1 MSVVTTTERGNIAL
15 IQIDNP
21 PVNATS
27 IDVRRALQ
35 QAFRAAMSDDAV
47 DGVVLACKGNT
58 FVAGAD
64 IKEFGKPPQEPHLSE
79 VINEI
84 ELSAKPVVAAIHGT
98 ALGGGLELALGCHF
112 RVADFKARLGLPE
125 TTLGVI
131 PGAGGIA
138 RLMRLMDPARAVDMM
153 VTGKL
158 ITSADA
164 ANAGVVDEVVTGEVT
179 EAAIAFASRL
189 VQDSAPIRRCREL
202 PVRECDPAVFDTAR
216 KRLQTSHRDQV
227 APQVCLDLAQATQ
240 SEDLDASVAAAR
252 RCFREL
258 VGSQQAQGL
267 RHAFFAERVAT
278 QPSDVPKVEHG
289 VRKAGV
295 VGAGTMG
302 TGIAM
307 CFLNA
312 GIRVVLVEQNDKVLA
327 TSVETIGKTYLRDVE
342 KGRLTQAQSAARME
356 ALEPTVAYEALSDC
370 DLVVE
375 AVFEDMQVKKKV
387 LHRIEQLVSSGTI
400 LATNTSY
407 LNIDELA
414 MGARAPE
421 RIVGMHFFSPAHLM
435 KLVENVRAQRS
446 SPQVLGRIQ
455 SLGKKL
461 GKVPVLVGVSDG
473 FVGNRMLSK
482 RARECYFL
490 LEEGAMPEQ
499 VDRVLYDF
507 GFPMGQ
513 FQMNDLAGLDV
524 AWRNRQGRLE
534 RLSKRELECNILDE
548 LIEAKR
554 LGQKNG
560 AGFYR
565 YDAQRVRSTDPFVTE
580 LILRNV
586 QRRGLERR
594 SIEDQ
599 EIEERCLFAMVNEG
613 ARILEEGVASR
624 PEEIDTIWI
633 NGYGFPRYRGGPMF
647 YADQV
652 GLRNILERIRHYE
665 QQVGTA
671 FWTPAPLLVKLAEA
685 NSGFYSR

>member
-15 IQIDNP
+15 VQIDNP

-47 DGVVLACKGNT
+47 HGVVLACKGNT

-84 ELSAKPVVAAIHGT
+84 ELSGKPVVAAIHGT
-98 ALGGGLELALGCHF
+98 ALGGGLELALGCHH
-112 RVADFKARLGLPE
+112 RVADSKARLGLPE
-125 TTLGVI
+125 TTLGLI

-164 ANAGVVDEVVTGEVT
+164 ANAGVIDEVVTGEVT
-179 EAAIAFASRL
+179 EAAIAFAFRL
-189 VQDSAPIRRCREL
+189 VRDSAPIRRCREL
-202 PVRECDPAVFDTAR
+202 PVRECDPAVFDAAR

-227 APQVCLDLAQATQ
+227 APQACLDLAQATQ
-240 SEDLDASVAAAR
+240 SEDIDASVAAAR

-258 VGSQQAQGL
+258 VVSEQAKGL

-312 GIRVVLVEQNDKVLA
+312 GIRVALVEQNEKVLA

-342 KGRLTQAQSAARME
+342 KGRLTQAQSDARME
-356 ALEPTVAYEALSDC
+356 ILEPTLAYEALSDC

-387 LHRIEQLVSSGTI
+387 LHRIEQLVSSDAI
-400 LATNTSY
+400 VATNTSY

-435 KLVENVRAQRS
+435 KLLENVRAQRS
-446 SPQVLGRIQ
+446 SPRVLGRIQ

-490 LEEGAMPEQ
+490 LEEGAMPKQ

-524 AWRNRQGRLE
+524 AWRNRQGRLD

-554 LGQKNG
+554 FGQKNG

-565 YDAQRVRSTDPFVTE
+565 YDAQRNRSTDPFVTE
-580 LILRNV
+580 LILRNG
-586 QRRGLERR
+586 QRRGLVRR

-599 EIEERCLFAMVNEG
+599 EIQERCLFAMINEG

-652 GLRNILERIRHYE
+652 GLRNILERIRHYG
-665 QQVGTA
+665 QQIGTD
-671 FWTPAPLLVKLAEA
+671 FWTPAPLLMRLAEA
-685 NSGFYSR
+685 DGSFYSR

>member
-1 MSVVTTTERGNIAL
+1 MSVVTTTERGNVAL

-27 IDVRRALQ
+27 IEVRKGLQ
-35 QAFRAAMSDDAV
+35 EAFRAAMANQAIRA
-47 DGVVLACKGNT
+47 VVLACKGST

-64 IKEFGKPPQEPHLSE
+64 IKEFGKPPQDPHLSV

-84 ELSAKPVVAAIHGT
+84 ERSDRPVVAAIHGT
-98 ALGGGLELALGCHF
+98 ALGGGLELALGCHY
-112 RVADFKARLGLPE
+112 RVADAKARLGLPE

-138 RLMRLMDPARAVDMM
+138 RLMRLAPPALALEMFT
-153 VTGKL
+153 TGKL
-158 ITSADA
+158 IGSSEALA
-164 ANAGVVDEVVTGEVT
+164 AGAVDEVAAGEVLD
-179 EAAIAFASRL
+179 AAVALATRL
-189 VQDSAPIRRCREL
+189 VVENAPIRRCRDL
-202 PVRECDPAVFDTAR
+202 PVRSAEPGLFAQVR
-216 KRLQTSHRDQV
+216 ERLNASLRAQV
-227 APQVCLDLAQATQ
+227 APQVAVDLAEATQ
-240 SEDLDASVAAAR
+240 AEDFDTSIAAAR
-252 RCFREL
+252 ARFREL
-258 VGSQQAQGL
+258 VVSEQAKGM
-267 RHAFFAERVAT
+267 RNAFFAERVAT
-278 QPSDVPKVEHG
+278 QPADLPKVEHG
-289 VRKAGV
+289 VRDAGV

-312 GIRVVLVEQNDKVLA
+312 GIHVALVEQNEKVLA
-327 TSVETIGKTYLRDVE
+327 ASVETIRKTYLRDVE
-342 KGRLTQAQSAARME
+342 KGRLTEAKMNARLE
-356 ALEPTVAYEALSDC
+356 LLEPTLAYESLSAC
-370 DLVVE
+370 DIVIE
-375 AVFEDMQVKKKV
+375 AVFEDMQVKKDV
-387 LHRIEQLVSSGTI
+387 LARVERVVRPNAIV
-400 LATNTSY
+400 ATNTSY
-407 LNIDELA
+407 LNIEELA
-414 MGARAPE
+414 DGSQLPE
-421 RIVGMHFFSPAHLM
+421 RLVGMHFFSPANIM
-435 KLVENVRAQRS
+435 KLLENVRARRS

-461 GKVPVLVGVSDG
+461 GKVPVMVGVSDG

-482 RARECYFL
+482 RARESYFM

-499 VDRVLYDF
+499 VDRVLYEF

-524 AWRNRQGRLE
+524 AWRNRQGRLD

-554 LGQKNG
+554 FGQKSG

-565 YDAQRVRSTDPFVTE
+565 YDAQRKRSTDPQVSE
-580 LILRNV
+580 LILRHG
-586 QRRGLERR
+586 QRRGLVRR
-594 SIEDQ
+594 DIGDQ
-599 EIEERCLFAMVNEG
+599 EIQERCLFAMINEG

-652 GLRNILERIRHYE
+652 GLRKVLERVRYYAT
-665 QQVGTA
+665 QVGPD
-671 FWTPAPLLVKLAEA
+671 FWAPAPLLEKLAEE
-685 NSGFYSR
+685 GGTFYGR